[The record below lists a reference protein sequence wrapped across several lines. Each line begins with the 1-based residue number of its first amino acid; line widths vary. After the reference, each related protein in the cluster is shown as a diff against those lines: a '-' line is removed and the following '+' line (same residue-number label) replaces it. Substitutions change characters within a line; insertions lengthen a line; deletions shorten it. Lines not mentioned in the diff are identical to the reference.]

1 MKILFYSSKS
11 TYSGKSF
18 GGAERSMTVMAEA
31 MANMGH
37 DVHFLSGRDNV
48 RFARAVRTK
57 GNGVEIHFLPVFKFF
72 FLRFDLFRKF
82 SEYIRRRIFQNY
94 LSKEFHDFDIVYAY
108 NEYPGLFQI
117 VEWRVKSRSRIKIVY
132 RVAGLYL
139 FETSLEFHPNLKN
152 KIEFLLME
160 VDLVNFNSVG
170 MRELFFKKI
179 SKYFHGLNFRN
190 ELLLDVG
197 VKSSFAN
204 KQWLGFDKSVFTLVM
219 VAKFGAYA
227 KRQDLLIEAFGKW
240 AKDDTRLILLGDGP
254 RFEELNQ
261 VCNSHVFLST
271 HVEFQGF
278 VDSEQIVN
286 ELTTASVFCLC
297 TDSEGLS
304 KSIAE
309 AMSIGVPLLVSNVSA
324 INTYITN
331 NENGI
336 LVDNTVE
343 AWVLALDKMY
353 NASKQELEALS
364 EREIAYAKEHFDVE
378 INAKKYIEAFESL
391 VQS

>member
-1 MKILFYSSKS
+1 
-11 TYSGKSF
+11 
-18 GGAERSMTVMAEA
+18 MTVMAEA

-37 DVHFLSGRDNV
+37 DVHFLSG
-48 RFARAVRTK
+48 
-57 GNGVEIHFLPVFKFF
+57 
-72 FLRFDLFRKF
+72 
-82 SEYIRRRIFQNY
+82 
-94 LSKEFHDFDIVYAY
+94 
-108 NEYPGLFQI
+108 
-117 VEWRVKSRSRIKIVY
+117 RVKSRSRIKIVY

-240 AKDDTRLILLGDGP
+240 AKD
-254 RFEELNQ
+254 
-261 VCNSHVFLST
+261 
-271 HVEFQGF
+271 
-278 VDSEQIVN
+278 
-286 ELTTASVFCLC
+286 CLC

>member
-48 RFARAVRTK
+48 RFARAQRTK

-82 SEYIRRRIFQNY
+82 SEYIRRCIFQNY
-94 LSKEFHDFDIVYAY
+94 LSKKFHDFDIVYAY

-117 VEWRVKSRSRIKIVY
+117 VEWRVKSGSRIKIVY

-139 FETSLEFHPNLKN
+139 FDTVLKFNPKLKNRIFEMFREVDVINFISLGVRKLYLEQLRKKNIEFSFKNELVLDIGISNLKL
-152 KIEFLLME
+152 KEKWKL
-160 VDLVNFNSVG
+160 D
-170 MRELFFKKI
+170 
-179 SKYFHGLNFRN
+179 SK
-190 ELLLDVG
+190 E
-197 VKSSFAN
+197 K
-204 KQWLGFDKSVFTLVM
+204 FTCVM
-219 VAKFGAYA
+219 VARFAIGKGH
-227 KRQDLLIEAFGKW
+227 DVLLEAFRKW
-240 AKDDTRLILLGDGP
+240 NNRNARLVLLGDGP
-254 RFEELNQ
+254 LLN
-261 VCNSHVFLST
+261 
-271 HVEFQGF
+271 EFKKEYSLNGSGVIIDFKGF
-278 VDSEQIVN
+278 VDSEEVN
-286 ELTTASVFCLC
+286 FHLLNSNVFCLC
-297 TDSEGLS
+297 TYGEALS
-304 KSIAE
+304 KSVVE
-309 AMSIGVPLLVSNVSA
+309 AMGVGIPILVSDVMALNS
-324 INTYITN
+324 YITN

-336 LVDNTVE
+336 LVENTVD
-343 AWVLALDKMY
+343 AWVSALDKMY

>member
-117 VEWRVKSRSRIKIVY
+117 VEWRVKSGSRIKIVY

-139 FETSLEFHPNLKN
+139 FDTVLKFNPKLKN
-152 KIEFLLME
+152 RIFEMFQA
-160 VDLVNFNSVG
+160 VDVINFISLGV
-170 MRELFFKKI
+170 RELYLEQLRKKNKEFSFK
-179 SKYFHGLNFRN
+179 N
-190 ELLLDVG
+190 ELVLDIG
-197 VKSSFAN
+197 IPDLKLKEKWKLDS
-204 KQWLGFDKSVFTLVM
+204 KEKFTCVM
-219 VAKFGAYA
+219 VARFAIGKGH
-227 KRQDLLIEAFGKW
+227 DVLLEAFRKW
-240 AKDDTRLILLGDGP
+240 NNRNARLVLLGDGP
-254 RFEELNQ
+254 LFNEFKKEYSLNGSG
-261 VCNSHVFLST
+261 VIIDFK
-271 HVEFQGF
+271 GF
-278 VDSEQIVN
+278 VDSEEVDFHLLN
-286 ELTTASVFCLC
+286 SNVFCLC
-297 TDSEGLS
+297 TYGEALS
-304 KSIAE
+304 KSVVE
-309 AMSIGVPLLVSNVSA
+309 AMGAGIPILVSDVMALNS
-324 INTYITN
+324 YITN

-336 LVDNTVE
+336 LVDNTIE

-353 NASKQELEALS
+353 SASKQELEALS

-378 INAKKYIEAFESL
+378 INAKKYIKAFESL